1 MQQNGKRT
9 NTPKTA
15 KPRTTTI
22 PVTDEAA
29 EEPVAAPKKK
39 SPKKA
44 VSRIVTKDSE
54 IDDTVRPYVAPSAP
68 PMIDSAMFDEDVTEE
83 PIAGYYHKSMTVDD
97 TILNREQAKMRPRSK
112 KRKSKT
118 VDLTLAERYDPDPE
132 KGLSS
137 EAVEKRF
144 ENGFD
149 NYVKK
154 HTGRSYLSIFVTNIF
169 TFFNI
174 LCFIVLTALVIVGAG
189 FSQVFFIVIISANIC
204 LGIIQEIRSK
214 YTIDKLSLVSAPSA
228 VVIRDGERKV
238 IPTSEVVLDDI
249 ICFDLGKQICADCIV
264 VRGECEVN
272 EAMLTGESEPVK
284 KKPGDI
290 LYSGSFLSSGS
301 VTARVDKVGS
311 ANYVETLTSYAKKYK
326 KPKSELMNSIKLIIK
341 VLSPFIIVIGALMVW
356 TNYRTV
362 VPDGTKAT
370 FADWNNIITSAAGSI
385 IGMIPAGMF
394 LLTSLALA
402 ASLLRLA
409 KKQTLVQDLY
419 CIEMLA
425 RVDVLC
431 LDKTGTITDGSMQV
445 NNVIE
450 IKGFE
455 GNHSLGEIIG
465 SMLTATGD
473 NNQTA
478 LALADKFGYSKALT
492 PTLVLPFSSQRKLS
506 AVTFEGEGTYMLGAP
521 EYVLKDMGVRI
532 EKLINENAANG
543 FRVMVLAHSPADI
556 TGDKLPAVRR
566 PLCLI
571 VIEDHIREDAIET
584 IKWFKENNVA
594 VKVISGDN
602 PMTVSEVARRVGV
615 EHAELYISLEGL
627 SNQEVVEAANKY
639 TVFGRVTP
647 EQKRLLVHS
656 IKAKRHTVAMTG
668 DGVNDILAM
677 RESDCSI
684 SMASGAE
691 AARNV
696 SHLVLLDNDFTS
708 MPDVVMEGRR
718 VVNNVQASSAMFL
731 MKTIMSIV
739 LSIIFLAMQQTY
751 PLKTNNTLT
760 LEICVIGV
768 PSFFLALQGN
778 KNIIRGRFLSNV
790 IVRAVPGGVAL
801 VLGVMSNF
809 ILKQCVQID
818 DTVVTA
824 MMVYTI
830 TCIGIMVLFKQCE
843 PFNIFR
849 TVLLIGTIILT
860 AVFMYIVSKTKD
872 GLGLAPMGL
881 TEVLFVSTVV
891 LASYFVVSV
900 LMKILGAIRIK

>member
-1 MQQNGKRT
+1 MQEKEKKT
-9 NTPKTA
+9 VTPRA
-15 KPRTTTI
+15 K
-22 PVTDEAA
+22 VK
-29 EEPVAAPKKK
+29 PVAADEPDIPMTDDLSETPVKKTK

-44 VSRIVTKDSE
+44 TRIVTKDSE
-54 IDDTVRPYVAPSAP
+54 LDTLPSTSDVIDSSVFEDDT
-68 PMIDSAMFDEDVTEE
+68 DVTEE
-83 PIAGYYHKSMTVDD
+83 PITGYYHRSMTVDD
-97 TILNREQAKMRPRSK
+97 TILSHDRLKAVRKNR
-112 KRKSKT
+112 KRAVKT
-118 VDLTLAERYDPDPE
+118 LDLELAERYDPEPDM
-132 KGLSS
+132 GLSS
-137 EAVEKRF
+137 ELAGQRMAQ
-144 ENGFD
+144 GYD
-149 NYVKK
+149 NYVKRHGGK
-154 HTGRSYLSIFVTNIF
+154 SYVTIFVSNIF
-169 TFFNI
+169 TFFNV
-174 LCFIVLTALVIVGAG
+174 LCFAVLAALLVVGAG
-189 FSQVFFIVIISANIC
+189 FSQVFFIVIISANII

-238 IPTSEVVLDDI
+238 IPTPDVVLDDI
-249 ICFDLGKQICADCIV
+249 ICFDMGKQICADSIV
-264 VRGECEVN
+264 VKGECEVN
-272 EAMLTGESEPVK
+272 ESMLTGESEPVK
-284 KKPGDI
+284 KKPGDT

-301 VTARVDKVGS
+301 VVARVDKVGT
-311 ANYVETLTSYAKKYK
+311 ANYVETLTSHAKKYK
-326 KPKSELMNSIKLIIK
+326 KPNSELMRSIKLIIK
-341 VLSPFIIVIGALMVW
+341 ILSPFIIVLGALLVW

-362 VPDGTKAT
+362 VPSGMKAT
-370 FADWNNIITSAAGSI
+370 YADWNEIVTSAAGSV

-402 ASLLRLA
+402 ASVLRLA

-445 NNVIE
+445 NNIIE

-455 GNHSLGEIIG
+455 GNFTLGEIIG

-478 LALADKFGYSKALT
+478 LALANKFGYSQAMK
-492 PTLVLPFSSQRKLS
+492 PTVVLPFSSQRKLS

-543 FRVMVLAHSPADI
+543 YRVMVLAHSPAEI
-556 TGDKLPAVRR
+556 SGDKLPAVRR

-594 VKVISGDN
+594 IKVISGDN
-602 PMTVSEVARRVGV
+602 PITVSEVAKRVGV
-615 EHAELYISLEGL
+615 ENAEMYISLEGL
-627 SNQEVVEAANKY
+627 SNQDVIEAANKY

-647 EQKRLLVHS
+647 EQKRLLVRS
-656 IKAKRHTVAMTG
+656 IKAKKHTVAMTG

-731 MKTIMSIV
+731 MKTFMSIM
-739 LSIIFLAMQQTY
+739 LSIIFLALQDTY

-760 LEICVIGV
+760 LEICVIGI

-778 KNIIRGRFLSNV
+778 KNIIRGKFLSNV
-790 IVRAVPGGVAL
+790 VVRAVPGGVAL
-801 VLGVMSNF
+801 VLGVMSVYVLN
-809 ILKQCVQID
+809 LHYAL
-818 DTVVTA
+818 DTGAATC

-849 TVLLIGTIILT
+849 TVLMIGTILLT
-860 AVFMYIVSKTKD
+860 ALFMYVVSMPQVTSD
-872 GLGLAPMGL
+872 GLGLCTLNL
-881 TEVLFVSTVV
+881 TEICFTSTCV
-891 LASYFVVSV
+891 LASYFVVSI
-900 LMKILGAIRIK
+900 LMRVLGAIKID